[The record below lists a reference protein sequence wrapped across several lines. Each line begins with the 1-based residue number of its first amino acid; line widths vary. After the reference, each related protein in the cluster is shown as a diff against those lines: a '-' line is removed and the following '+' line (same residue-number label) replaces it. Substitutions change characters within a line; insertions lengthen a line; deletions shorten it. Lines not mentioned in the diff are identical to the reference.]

1 MKSKFLFSALF
12 IAFLGFANISQ
23 AQDGNFDKNHP
34 RRAEVNQR
42 LKNQDR
48 RINNKRKEG
57 DISKGQAS
65 RMHRRDHQIRRE
77 ERRMA
82 YRHDGHITR
91 HEQNK
96 LNRQENHVSRRIH
109 RA

>member
-1 MKSKFLFSALF
+1 MKTKFIISALLVT
-12 IAFLGFANISQ
+12 FLGMANISM
-23 AQDGNFDKNHP
+23 AQDGNFDRNHP

-42 LKNQDR
+42 LNNQDR
-48 RINNKRKEG
+48 RINRDRRQGYITRN
-57 DISKGQAS
+57 QAN

-91 HEQNK
+91 HEQNR
-96 LNRQENHVSRRIH
+96 LNRQENHMSRRIN